1 MTGLSFGCGNVT
13 LSCSPDMLL
22 VVERVS
28 YIHGTE
34 CEEEEKEEKEE
45 KGEGKDVNQLDL
57 TYKNYIDAAQ
67 SVHREYR
74 DTSKQYNHV
83 PALEELHGLHEPVH
97 EPPLISELV
106 SEDSVDVWDAV
117 LSKCSGNF
125 AIFLDFY
132 ETQFIFFL
140 SIIMFKRTYCKV

>member
-1 MTGLSFGCGNVT
+1 MT

-34 CEEEEKEEKEE
+34 CEEEEKEKEE
-45 KGEGKDVNQLDL
+45 RMEEKSTNQLDL

-67 SVHREYR
+67 SLHREYR

-83 PALEELHGLHEPVH
+83 PTLEELHGVHEPVY

-117 LSKCSGNF
+117 LSKCSGNS
-125 AIFLDFY
+125 AIFYTFTRLKLFY
-132 ETQFIFFL
+132 NIRL
-140 SIIMFKRTYCKV
+140 LYIYCRV

>member
-1 MTGLSFGCGNVT
+1 MT

-34 CEEEEKEEKEE
+34 CEEEEKEKKEE

-67 SVHREYR
+67 SIHREYR